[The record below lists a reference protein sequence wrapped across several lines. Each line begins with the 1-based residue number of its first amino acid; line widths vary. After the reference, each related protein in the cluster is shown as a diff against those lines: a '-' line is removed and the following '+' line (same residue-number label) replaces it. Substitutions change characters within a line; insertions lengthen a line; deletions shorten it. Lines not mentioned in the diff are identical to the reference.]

1 MMLYSIELG
10 LRGLLRHPR
19 TMSLSILTLALG
31 LAAVM
36 TMLTLLAMLQADPL
50 PGISQNLYLGWV
62 DARDLPKP
70 GEPPDDNSS
79 IPQFPMLKQVD
90 VDALVDAHPQLRIG
104 ALAQLPLLQLSSE
117 DGKHNESVQA
127 LATRGPILSMFGVP
141 LLHGRYWTAQE
152 EKSQA
157 HVIILNKDI
166 SLKLFG
172 DENGVGRDVRSGTT
186 LFRVIGISGKWNPQP
201 HFHNVA
207 NGMGAWMGKSN
218 NGEQAF
224 LSAAVTGDAD
234 VSIFGGA
241 TCDDPSG
248 NGGLQFG
255 HMDLPHCRWLTPW
268 AELRTPQQVSEF
280 RDGLFA
286 FASDRHKSGAFPR
299 PPQSRLYSVREWLQ
313 ANNVVPDSVHLNLW
327 LALGLLLL
335 CMVNVAGLLA
345 ARFLRRSGELGVRRI
360 LGAPRRSIVVQCL
373 VEAGA
378 AGLMG
383 GLLALPLTLFG
394 LWVVRMQNQG
404 YTDQAHLNPWL
415 FIALLVLSAL
425 VGLLVGALPAWR
437 AARLEPA
444 MQVKSL

>member
-1 MMLYSIELG
+1 MMFYSIELG

-19 TMSLSILTLALG
+19 TMGLSILTLALG

-50 PGISQNLYLGWV
+50 PGLSQNLYLGWV

-70 GEPPDDNSS
+70 DDKPEDNSS
-79 IPQFPMLKQVD
+79 IPLLPVLKQID
-90 VDALVDAHPQLRIG
+90 VDALAEAHPKMRIG
-104 ALAQLPLLQLSSE
+104 AVSHLMLQLSSP
-117 DGKHNESVQA
+117 DGLHDELSETMV
-127 LATRGPILSMFGVP
+127 TYGPILSMFGVP

-152 EKSQA
+152 EQAQA
-157 HVIILNKDI
+157 HVIIINKSL

-186 LFRVIGISGKWNPQP
+186 LYRVIGISGKWNPQP
-201 HFHNVA
+201 QFHSVVGGFN
-207 NGMGAWMGKSN
+207 AWGGKDSK
-218 NGEQAF
+218 GEQVF
-224 LSAAVTGDAD
+224 LPATVVGNAD
-234 VSIFGGA
+234 VTMYLNSLCEHTDVNDGPVFGGH
-241 TCDDPSG
+241 
-248 NGGLQFG
+248 Q
-255 HMDLPHCRWLTPW
+255 DLAHCRWLVPW

-280 RDGLFA
+280 RDGLSA
-286 FASDRHKSGAFPR
+286 FVNDRHKSGAFPR
-299 PPQSRLYSVREWLQ
+299 PPSSRLYSVREWLQ

-327 LALGLLLL
+327 LASGLLLL

-345 ARFLRRSGELGVRRI
+345 ARFLRRAGELGVRRI

-378 AGLMG
+378 AGLLG

-425 VGLLVGALPAWR
+425 TGLLVGTLPAWR
-437 AARLEPA
+437 AAQLEPA